1 MLNIQMKQVEPDIV
15 VLEVTGK
22 ITLGRACKELEWATE
37 GLVRDNKKKVVFDLT
52 GVTHVDST
60 GIGIIVMSA
69 GQMKQSGGRLRV
81 VCSKGYVQQVLNMT
95 SVDKV
100 VELYPTVAA
109 ATAGFSS

>member
-1 MLNIQMKQVEPDIV
+1 MLNIQTKQVEPDIV
-15 VLEVTGK
+15 VLEVTGR
-22 ITLGRACKELEWATE
+22 ITLGRACKELEWVTE

-52 GVTHVDST
+52 RVTHVDST

-69 GQMKQSGGRLRV
+69 GQMKQSGGQLRV
-81 VCSKGYVQQVLNMT
+81 VCTDGYVQQVLKMT

-109 ATAGFSS
+109 ATVGFQG